1 MPRTAI
7 NGTVVDVDMTD
18 EHWQIIKFLRDDFV
32 S

>member
-7 NGTVVDVDMTD
+7 NGTVVDMTD